1 MSEFF
6 IEDETEQIDFPD
18 GQWVKVKQELTQED
32 QDFITN
38 AMVKMKGKNELEM
51 VVGRLTLL
59 ERMVV
64 AWSFEVPVNRDNLSK
79 LRRRYREPVLERINE
94 LNSDA
99 YDYLGK
105 NSEGASSDQ
114 PPNAS

>member
-6 IEDETEQIDFPD
+6 IEDETEQIDYPD
-18 GQWVKVKQELTQED
+18 GNWIEVKSELTQRD
-32 QDFITN
+32 QDYITN
-38 AMVKMKGKNELEM
+38 AMMSYKGRELDVKI
-51 VVGRLTLL
+51 GRLALL

-64 AWSFEVPVNRDNLSK
+64 KWSFDAPVNADNLSK
-79 LRRRYREPVLERINE
+79 LRRKYREPVLERINE
-94 LNSDA
+94 LNNDA

-114 PPNAS
+114 PPSAS